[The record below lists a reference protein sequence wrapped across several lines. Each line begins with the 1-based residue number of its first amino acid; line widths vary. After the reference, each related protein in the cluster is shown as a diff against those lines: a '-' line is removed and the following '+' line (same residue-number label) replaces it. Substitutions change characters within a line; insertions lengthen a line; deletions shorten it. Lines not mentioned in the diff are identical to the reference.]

1 MQPKF
6 SDQSGE
12 YLEWVCGRLAIVIVI
27 LARRVIAARVTESV
41 AEVSRIA
48 PNGAGRRRSLAV
60 SPIVST
66 IYSVALEVA
75 FAVASPVWHAVWT
88 APSRRGHRGRPS
100 RCSLCRQGGLRYR
113 RRSDGTIS
121 VIEFAF
127 IRVAGGVADLV
138 A

>member
-6 SDQSGE
+6 SDQSDG

-27 LARRVIAARVTESV
+27 RARRVVAARVAESV
-41 AEVSRIA
+41 TEVSRIA
-48 PNGAGRRRSLAV
+48 PNGAGGRRSLAV

-66 IYSVALEVA
+66 IYSVALKVA

-88 APSRRGHRGRPS
+88 APSRRGHRGRPL
-100 RCSLCRQGGLRYR
+100 RRRLCRQGGLRYR

-127 IRVAGGVADLV
+127 NRVAGGVADLV